1 MSKGEICYGKASVI
15 STKYQIEGELEK
27 CCKIEQ
33 DFCNKAEQDGMFLKI
48 KWSSMLYNSD
58 PNKRWI
64 SFHMILGE
72 KLEREENLEKKRK
85 ISKDREKSQKKRI
98 FSWEMF
104 FQRKFSFHFFVK
116 FKCFYYFFKL
126 F

>member
-1 MSKGEICYGKASVI
+1 MSKGEICYGKASVM

-58 PNKRWI
+58 PNKDWVI
-64 SFHMILGE
+64 KNETGS
-72 KLEREENLEKKRK
+72 K
-85 ISKDREKSQKKRI
+85 I
-98 FSWEMF
+98 
-104 FQRKFSFHFFVK
+104 
-116 FKCFYYFFKL
+116 CY
-126 F
+126 